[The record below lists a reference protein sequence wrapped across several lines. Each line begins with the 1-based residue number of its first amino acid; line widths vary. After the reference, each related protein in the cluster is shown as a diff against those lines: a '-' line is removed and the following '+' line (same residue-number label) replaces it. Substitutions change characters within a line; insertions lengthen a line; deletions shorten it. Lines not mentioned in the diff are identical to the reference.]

1 MTESLATTPNVKRRS
16 ALVEKF
22 NDFVH
27 NIRAMSADRIRS
39 ASQTRTATLSTNG
52 DNTNGSQS
60 DLSGISSAS
69 AKTYITEESSL
80 VLECI
85 EKGVTKHYLV
95 PYAQAKRGRFGK
107 RGIKLHVYMDHLFVA
122 QRVRGGTICTACLS
136 KIPFR
141 LGKQAYQC
149 RNCAETTCKPCHIKV
164 TEHCEHTT
172 LPQMEL

>member
-1 MTESLATTPNVKRRS
+1 
-16 ALVEKF
+16 
-22 NDFVH
+22 
-27 NIRAMSADRIRS
+27 MSADRIRS
-39 ASQTRTATLSTNG
+39 ASQNRTSTLSTNG

-80 VLECI
+80 ILERSEQGVL
-85 EKGVTKHYLV
+85 KHYLI
-95 PYAQAKRGRFGK
+95 PYAQAKRGRIGK
-107 RGIKLHVYMDHLFVA
+107 RGTKLHVYMDHIFVA
-122 QRVRGGTICTACLS
+122 QRVKGGTVCTACLS

-149 RNCAETTCKPCHIKV
+149 RNCVATTCKPCHVKV
-164 TEHCEHTT
+164 TEHCDNTT